1 MSACAI
7 PPSPLP
13 PSPSP
18 PPPYPPVPLPP
29 PSPSPPPPPPP
40 PPSPPSV
47 LFPPP
52 VEPFYGV
59 YLSPEPALLPA
70 AAGGTPAG
78 FYGIAESAPSLT
90 AAPTTSLPPL
100 SPAPGPP
107 SSPALSPPPP
117 RPPPPYPP
125 PPPPPHCPPPVRP
138 PAPAEAPAPP
148 DGITFYGFEAPEGQ
162 PGEINSTAHIIA
174 SIFTS
179 ISPPS
184 SPPPQPLPP
193 SSPPSFPPPMP
204 PCSPPPLPPWWPPL
218 PPPLPPSP
226 PPPDPEVLC
235 SCGEDGFGL
244 RANTTFPEC
253 ECVALVQARLYLTPP
268 PQLLNT
274 ELLVQE
280 LATNFN
286 VSEYQVVLTSI
297 LRANATAEDGEV
309 TKRRAR
315 QLRASRPTIAGS
327 DVELEV
333 QPEHGAYELPG
344 QQADDILALLHS
356 ALGKTCVPTVTADAT
371 VPGEATG
378 KPPLPPGNLT
388 EVEDVE
394 TCQLQLSLQ
403 FGAYGVADVYA
414 PAYAPDAP
422 PPPEDVDDDST
433 WMDTH
438 LLLIMASA
446 GGLLLVAACGGAAWY
461 CYPGRERVER
471 VGGDV
476 RNSDGGFSPPRS
488 LPAEAQQMNAQRR
501 LASQDTLM
509 QSTEGAPADPLPA
522 ARGDLPPVIPPPG
535 RTGLLGVRQSRNPSV
550 MLPPLQSINASPPA
564 DFSVSPT
571 RPQGGSMSGAPGAI
585 ISQSGGFVGALAS
598 PVQGISS
605 VIAGIRSPGSPS
617 KSPKQLEMAG
627 FFKARGEGSMGKK
640 GAAMERESLLAESF
654 TSTVASTSNMHGRLS
669 IDPGAGGPEAQGSE
683 PSFLA
688 RLSPLNVNTGY
699 QVLSPGSQ
707 RQPNFDLAD
716 DEEEDSGGYNPPAP
730 PAPDERF

>member
-1 MSACAI
+1 MVI
-7 PPSPLP
+7 
-13 PSPSP
+13 
-18 PPPYPPVPLPP
+18 
-29 PSPSPPPPPPP
+29 
-40 PPSPPSV
+40 
-47 LFPPP
+47 
-52 VEPFYGV
+52 YGTKAFGDTRHRGV
-59 YLSPEPALLPA
+59 
-70 AAGGTPAG
+70 
-78 FYGIAESAPSLT
+78 
-90 AAPTTSLPPL
+90 
-100 SPAPGPP
+100 
-107 SSPALSPPPP
+107 
-117 RPPPPYPP
+117 
-125 PPPPPHCPPPVRP
+125 C
-138 PAPAEAPAPP
+138 
-148 DGITFYGFEAPEGQ
+148 
-162 PGEINSTAHIIA
+162 
-174 SIFTS
+174 
-179 ISPPS
+179 
-184 SPPPQPLPP
+184 
-193 SSPPSFPPPMP
+193 
-204 PCSPPPLPPWWPPL
+204 
-218 PPPLPPSP
+218 
-226 PPPDPEVLC
+226 
-235 SCGEDGFGL
+235 CGEDGFGL

-535 RTGLLGVRQSRNPSV
+535 RTGLLGVRQSRNPSFAC
-550 MLPPLQSINASPPA
+550 MTGING
-564 DFSVSPT
+564 F
-571 RPQGGSMSGAPGAI
+571 RRGGDRDGYGRVEAI
-585 ISQSGGFVGALAS
+585 EE
-598 PVQGISS
+598 
-605 VIAGIRSPGSPS
+605 R
-617 KSPKQLEMAG
+617 
-627 FFKARGEGSMGKK
+627 RGEGSMGKK